1 MNLKQQLDND
11 VIVSMKSKDSFK
23 TKLLRNLQSK
33 IKQVEVDTQQ
43 SVNEEQILTVLQ
55 KQIKQR
61 KESFQIFKDNN
72 RKDLADIEEQELII
86 LETYLP
92 KQMDEKTLTL
102 IIKSTIDSLEATSMK
117 DMGKVMKALKE
128 DTAGKADPSVIS
140 SLVKQV
146 LSNG

>member
-11 VIVSMKSKDSFK
+11 VIVSMKAKDSFK

-72 RKDLADIEEQELII
+72 RKDLADVEEQELII
-86 LETYLP
+86 LESYLP
-92 KQMDEKTLTL
+92 KQMDEETLTL

-117 DMGKVMKALKE
+117 DMGKVMAAVKQ
-128 DTAGKADPSVIS
+128 DTAGKADPSKVS
-140 SLVKQV
+140 SLVKEY
-146 LSNG
+146 LK

>member
-23 TKLLRNLQSK
+23 TKLLRNLLSK
-33 IKQVEVDTQQ
+33 IKQIEVDTQQ
-43 SVNEEQILTVLQ
+43 TINEEQILTVLQ

-61 KESFQIFKDNN
+61 KESCQIFKDNN

-86 LETYLP
+86 LESYLP
-92 KQMDEKTLTL
+92 KQMDEETLTL

-117 DMGKVMKALKE
+117 DMGRVMTAIKQ
-128 DTAGKADPSVIS
+128 DTAGKADPSKVS
-140 SLVKQV
+140 SLVKEY
-146 LSNG
+146 LK

>member
-11 VIVSMKSKDSFK
+11 VIVSMKAKDSFK

-72 RKDLADIEEQELII
+72 RKDLADIEEQELFI
-86 LETYLP
+86 LESYRP
-92 KQMDEKTLTL
+92 KQMDEETLTL
-102 IIKSTIDSLEATSMK
+102 IVKSTIDSLEATSMK

-128 DTAGKADPSVIS
+128 DIAGKADPSIVS
-140 SLVKQV
+140 SLVKQA

>member
-11 VIVSMKSKDSFK
+11 VIVSMKAKDSFK

-43 SVNEEQILTVLQ
+43 SVNEEQILAVLQ

-72 RKDLADIEEQELII
+72 RKDLAEVEEQELVI
-86 LETYLP
+86 LESYLP
-92 KQMDEKTLTL
+92 KQMDEETLTL
-102 IIKSTIDSLEATSMK
+102 IIKSTIDSLEANSMK

-128 DTAGKADPSVIS
+128 DTAGKADPSIVS
-140 SLVKQV
+140 SLVKQA

>member
-23 TKLLRNLQSK
+23 TKLLRNLLSK
-33 IKQVEVDTQQ
+33 IKQIEVDTQQ
-43 SVNEEQILTVLQ
+43 TINEEQILTVLQ

-86 LETYLP
+86 LEPYLP
-92 KQMDEKTLTL
+92 KQMDEETLTL
-102 IIKSTIDSLEATSMK
+102 IVKSTIDSLEATSMK
-117 DMGKVMKALKE
+117 DMGRVMTAIKQ
-128 DTAGKADPSVIS
+128 DTAGKADPSKVS
-140 SLVKQV
+140 SLVKEY
-146 LSNG
+146 LK

>member
-11 VIVSMKSKDSFK
+11 VIVSMKAKDSFK

-72 RKDLADIEEQELII
+72 RKDLAEVEEQELVI
-86 LETYLP
+86 LESYLP
-92 KQMDEKTLTL
+92 KQMDEETLAL
-102 IIKSTIDSLEATSMK
+102 IVKSTIDSLEATSMK

-128 DTAGKADPSVIS
+128 DTAGKADPSIVS
-140 SLVKQV
+140 SLVKQA

>member
-43 SVNEEQILTVLQ
+43 SVNEEQILTILQ

-86 LETYLP
+86 LESYLP
-92 KQMDEKTLTL
+92 KQMDEETLTL
-102 IIKSTIDSLEATSMK
+102 IVKSTIDSLEATSMK

-128 DTAGKADPSVIS
+128 DIAGKADPSKVSAI
-140 SLVKQV
+140 VKRQ
-146 LSNG
+146 LTSK

>member
-11 VIVSMKSKDSFK
+11 VIVSMKAKDSFK

-43 SVNEEQILTVLQ
+43 SINEEQILTVLQ

-72 RKDLADIEEQELII
+72 RKDLADVEEQELII
-86 LETYLP
+86 LESYLP
-92 KQMDEKTLTL
+92 KQMDEETLTL
-102 IIKSTIDSLEATSMK
+102 IVKSTIDSLEATSMK
-117 DMGKVMKALKE
+117 DMGKVMAAVKQ
-128 DTAGKADPSVIS
+128 DTAGKADPSKVS
-140 SLVKQV
+140 SLVKEY
-146 LSNG
+146 LK

>member
-11 VIVSMKSKDSFK
+11 VIVSMKAKDSFK

-72 RKDLADIEEQELII
+72 RKDLADIEEQEIVI
-86 LETYLP
+86 LEAYLP
-92 KQMDEKTLTL
+92 KQMDEETLSL

-117 DMGKVMKALKE
+117 DMGKVMTAIKQ
-128 DTAGKADPSVIS
+128 DTAGKADPSKVS
-140 SLVKQV
+140 SLVKEY
-146 LSNG
+146 LK

>member
-11 VIVSMKSKDSFK
+11 VIVSMKAKDSFK

-72 RKDLADIEEQELII
+72 RKDLAEVEEQELVI
-86 LETYLP
+86 LESYLP
-92 KQMDEKTLTL
+92 KQMDEETLTL
-102 IIKSTIDSLEATSMK
+102 IIKSTIDSLEANSMK

-128 DTAGKADPSVIS
+128 DTAGKADPSIVS
-140 SLVKQV
+140 SLVKQA

>member
-11 VIVSMKSKDSFK
+11 VIVSMKAKDSFK

-72 RKDLADIEEQELII
+72 RKDLADIEEQELFI
-86 LETYLP
+86 LESYLP
-92 KQMDEKTLTL
+92 KQMDEETLTL
-102 IIKSTIDSLEATSMK
+102 IVKSTIDSLEATSMK

-128 DTAGKADPSVIS
+128 DIAGKADPSIVS
-140 SLVKQV
+140 SLVKQA

>member
-33 IKQVEVDTQQ
+33 IKQVEVDNQQ
-43 SVNEEQILTVLQ
+43 TINEEQILTVLQ

-86 LETYLP
+86 LESYLP
-92 KQMDEKTLTL
+92 KQMDEETLTL
-102 IIKSTIDSLEATSMK
+102 IVKSTIDSLEATSMK
-117 DMGKVMKALKE
+117 DMGRVMTAIKQ
-128 DTAGKADPSVIS
+128 DTAGKADPSKVS
-140 SLVKQV
+140 ALVKEY
-146 LSNG
+146 LK

>member
-11 VIVSMKSKDSFK
+11 VIVSMKAKDSFK

-72 RKDLADIEEQELII
+72 RKDLAEVEEQELVI
-86 LETYLP
+86 LESYLP
-92 KQMDEKTLTL
+92 KQMDEETLTL
-102 IIKSTIDSLEATSMK
+102 IVKSTIDSLEATSMK
-117 DMGKVMKALKE
+117 DMGKVMAAVKQ
-128 DTAGKADPSVIS
+128 DTAGKADPSIVS
-140 SLVKQV
+140 SLVKQA

>member
-11 VIVSMKSKDSFK
+11 VIVSMKAKDSFK

-43 SVNEEQILTVLQ
+43 SVNEEQILAVLQ

-72 RKDLADIEEQELII
+72 RKDLADIEEQEIVI
-86 LETYLP
+86 LEAYLP
-92 KQMDEKTLTL
+92 KQMDEETLSL

-117 DMGKVMKALKE
+117 DMGKVMTAIKQ
-128 DTAGKADPSVIS
+128 DTAGKADPSKVS
-140 SLVKQV
+140 SLVKEY
-146 LSNG
+146 LK

>member
-11 VIVSMKSKDSFK
+11 VIVSMKAKDSFK

-72 RKDLADIEEQELII
+72 RKDLAEVEEQELVI
-86 LETYLP
+86 LESYLP
-92 KQMDEKTLTL
+92 KQMDEETLTL
-102 IIKSTIDSLEATSMK
+102 IVKSTIDSLEATSMK
-117 DMGKVMKALKE
+117 DMGKVMAAVKQ
-128 DTAGKADPSVIS
+128 DTAGKADPSKVS
-140 SLVKQV
+140 SLVKEY
-146 LSNG
+146 LK

>member
-23 TKLLRNLQSK
+23 TKLLRNLLSK
-33 IKQVEVDTQQ
+33 IKQIEVDTQQ
-43 SVNEEQILTVLQ
+43 TINEEQILTVLQ

-86 LETYLP
+86 LESYLP
-92 KQMDEKTLTL
+92 KQMDEETLTL
-102 IIKSTIDSLEATSMK
+102 IVKSTIDSLEATSMK
-117 DMGKVMKALKE
+117 DMGRVMTAIKQ
-128 DTAGKADPSVIS
+128 DTAGKADPSKVS
-140 SLVKQV
+140 SLVKEY
-146 LSNG
+146 LK

>member
-11 VIVSMKSKDSFK
+11 VIVSMKAKDSFK

-43 SVNEEQILTVLQ
+43 TINEEQILTVLQ

-86 LETYLP
+86 LESYLP
-92 KQMDEKTLTL
+92 KQMDEETLTL
-102 IIKSTIDSLEATSMK
+102 IVKSTIDSLEATSMK
-117 DMGKVMKALKE
+117 DMGRVMTAIKQ
-128 DTAGKADPSVIS
+128 DTAGKADPSKVS
-140 SLVKQV
+140 SLVKEY
-146 LSNG
+146 LK

>member
-23 TKLLRNLQSK
+23 TKLLRNLLSK
-33 IKQVEVDTQQ
+33 IKQIEVDTQQ
-43 SVNEEQILTVLQ
+43 TINEEQILTVLQ

-86 LETYLP
+86 LEAYLP
-92 KQMDEKTLTL
+92 KQMDEETLTL
-102 IIKSTIDSLEATSMK
+102 IVKSIIDSLEATSMK
-117 DMGKVMKALKE
+117 DMGRVMTAIKQ
-128 DTAGKADPSVIS
+128 DTAGKADPSKVS
-140 SLVKQV
+140 SLVKEY
-146 LSNG
+146 LK

>member
-1 MNLKQQLDND
+1 MTLKQQLDND
-11 VIVSMKSKDSFK
+11 VIVSMKAKDSFK

-43 SVNEEQILTVLQ
+43 SINEEQILTVLQ

-86 LETYLP
+86 LESYLP
-92 KQMDEKTLTL
+92 KQMDEETLTL
-102 IIKSTIDSLEATSMK
+102 IVKSTIDSLEATSMK
-117 DMGKVMKALKE
+117 DMGKVMAAVKQ
-128 DTAGKADPSVIS
+128 DTAGKADPSKVS
-140 SLVKQV
+140 SLVKEY
-146 LSNG
+146 LK

>member
-11 VIVSMKSKDSFK
+11 VIVSMKAKDSFK

-86 LETYLP
+86 LESYLP
-92 KQMDEKTLTL
+92 KQMDEETLTL

-117 DMGKVMKALKE
+117 DMGRVMTAIKQ
-128 DTAGKADPSVIS
+128 DTAGKADPSKVS
-140 SLVKQV
+140 SLVKEY
-146 LSNG
+146 LK

>member
-33 IKQVEVDTQQ
+33 IKQVEVDNQQ
-43 SVNEEQILTVLQ
+43 TINEEQILTVLQ

-86 LETYLP
+86 LESYLP
-92 KQMDEKTLTL
+92 KQMDEETLTL
-102 IIKSTIDSLEATSMK
+102 IVKSTIDSLEATSMK
-117 DMGKVMKALKE
+117 DMGRVMTAIKQ
-128 DTAGKADPSVIS
+128 DTAGKADPSKVS
-140 SLVKQV
+140 SLVKEY
-146 LSNG
+146 LK

>member
-11 VIVSMKSKDSFK
+11 VIVSMKAKDSFK

-72 RKDLADIEEQELII
+72 RKDLAEVEEQELVI
-86 LETYLP
+86 LESYLP
-92 KQMDEKTLTL
+92 KQMDEETLTL
-102 IIKSTIDSLEATSMK
+102 IVKSTIDSLEATSMK
-117 DMGKVMKALKE
+117 DMGKVMAAVKQ
-128 DTAGKADPSVIS
+128 DTAGKADPSKVS
-140 SLVKQV
+140 SLVKQA

>member
-23 TKLLRNLQSK
+23 TKLLRNLLSK
-33 IKQVEVDTQQ
+33 IKQIEVDTQQ
-43 SVNEEQILTVLQ
+43 TINEEQILTVLQ

-86 LETYLP
+86 LESYLP
-92 KQMDEKTLTL
+92 KQMDEETLTL
-102 IIKSTIDSLEATSMK
+102 IVKSTIDSLEATSMK
-117 DMGKVMKALKE
+117 DMGKVMAAVKQ
-128 DTAGKADPSVIS
+128 DTAGKADPSKVS
-140 SLVKQV
+140 SLVKEY
-146 LSNG
+146 LK

>member
-11 VIVSMKSKDSFK
+11 VIVSMKAKDSFK

-72 RKDLADIEEQELII
+72 RKDLADVEEQELII
-86 LETYLP
+86 LESYLP
-92 KQMDEKTLTL
+92 KQMDEETLTL
-102 IIKSTIDSLEATSMK
+102 IVKSTIDSLEATSMK
-117 DMGKVMKALKE
+117 DMGKVMAAVKQ
-128 DTAGKADPSVIS
+128 DTAGKADPSKVS
-140 SLVKQV
+140 SLVKEY
-146 LSNG
+146 LK

>member
-11 VIVSMKSKDSFK
+11 VIVSMKAKDSFK

-72 RKDLADIEEQELII
+72 RKDLAEVEEQELVI
-86 LETYLP
+86 LESYLP
-92 KQMDEKTLTL
+92 KQMDEETLTL
-102 IIKSTIDSLEATSMK
+102 IVKSTIDSLEATSMK
-117 DMGKVMKALKE
+117 DMGRVMTAIKQ
-128 DTAGKADPSVIS
+128 DTAGKADPSKVS
-140 SLVKQV
+140 SLVKEY
-146 LSNG
+146 LK

>member
-11 VIVSMKSKDSFK
+11 VIVSMKAKNSFK

-72 RKDLADIEEQELII
+72 RKDLADVEEQELII
-86 LETYLP
+86 LESYLP
-92 KQMDEKTLTL
+92 KQMDEETLTL
-102 IIKSTIDSLEATSMK
+102 IVKSTIDSLEATSMK
-117 DMGKVMKALKE
+117 DMGRVMTAIKQ
-128 DTAGKADPSVIS
+128 DTTGKADPSKVS
-140 SLVKQV
+140 SLVKEY
-146 LSNG
+146 LK

>member
-23 TKLLRNLQSK
+23 TKLLRNLLSK
-33 IKQVEVDTQQ
+33 IKQIEVDTQQ
-43 SVNEEQILTVLQ
+43 TINEEQILTVLQ

-86 LETYLP
+86 LESYLP
-92 KQMDEKTLTL
+92 KQMDEETLTL

-117 DMGKVMKALKE
+117 DMGKVMAAVKQ
-128 DTAGKADPSVIS
+128 DTAGKADPSKVS
-140 SLVKQV
+140 SLVKEY
-146 LSNG
+146 LK